1 LGESF
6 QAADDAQAV
15 EKARLLRLS
24 GEATELW
31 QAGRIVGRF
40 TKTGSFTPS
49 R

>member
-24 GEATELW
+24 GEAAELW

-40 TKTGSFTPS
+40 TKTGTYTPA